1 MPYIPFTQKWLYRGL
16 LAASALGILACG
28 DDITKTTEVGRTE
41 FAESFDD
48 LPECSEKLVGEIFFV
63 KETGAL
69 YVCADS
75 AWKKAAESGPVAVDS
90 TADTT
95 SDAGC
100 SLKDNGDGT
109 VTQVC
114 GGDSVLLGKAFCGKI
129 PYESDSAFCL
139 DGKVYA
145 KVDGKIYDPELE
157 FPLDGKMI
165 RKSLAW
171 RYRNPNVEYDTIFDS
186 RDGRAYLTVKI
197 GDQVW
202 MAENLNYRGE
212 GSDTLGICMNFGES
226 KCDLYG
232 RYYGW
237 LEAMNVDFPQDTA
250 DGKFEVSIPENA
262 RGICPEGF
270 RVPTLAEYGR
280 LRTHLDSL
288 GYGKADWIAT
298 ASNTSGFGL
307 LFGGYYDS
315 EDDEFYDLYDDA
327 YLWSYNPEESGFE
340 KIVEVYPVMNSYSY
354 SYDDYDFVKYRNN
367 LRCVLAQKN

>member
-1 MPYIPFTQKWLYRGL
+1 MKAKLLLGTIPLFL
-16 LAASALGILACG
+16 LACG
-28 DDITKTTEVGRTE
+28 DDVAQVSQKSFETADNFEEMEECTAAIDGKTV
-41 FAESFDD
+41 
-48 LPECSEKLVGEIFFV
+48 FV
-63 KETGAL
+63 TDSARF

-75 AWKKAAESGPVAVDS
+75 AWKKAAGAGDVS
-90 TADTT
+90 ADTSANTT

-100 SLKDNGDGT
+100 SLRDNGDGT

-129 PYESDSAFCL
+129 PYEPDSAFCQ
-139 DGKVYA
+139 DGEVYA
-145 KVDGKIYDPELE
+145 KVDGKIYDPESE

-212 GSDTLGICMNFGES
+212 GSDTLGICMKFDES
-226 KCDLYG
+226 MCDLYG

-237 LEAMNVDFPQDTA
+237 FEAMNVDFPQDTA

-270 RVPTLAEYGR
+270 RVPTLAEYER
-280 LRTHLDSL
+280 LQTHLDSL
-288 GYGKADWIAT
+288 GYGNADWIAT
-298 ASNTSGFGL
+298 SRNTFGFGL
-307 LFGGYYDS
+307 LLGGYYDS
-315 EDDEFYDLYDDA
+315 EDDEFYNLYDDA

-340 KIVEVYPVMNSYSY
+340 KIVEVYPLMNFYSY
-354 SYDDYDFVKYRNN
+354 SYDDYEFVVYRNN

>member
-1 MPYIPFTQKWLYRGL
+1 MKAKLLFGTIPLFL
-16 LAASALGILACG
+16 LACG
-28 DDITKTTEVGRTE
+28 DDVAQVSQKSFETADNFEEMEECTAAIDGKTV
-41 FAESFDD
+41 
-48 LPECSEKLVGEIFFV
+48 FV
-63 KETGAL
+63 TDSARF

-75 AWKKAAESGPVAVDS
+75 
-90 TADTT
+90 
-95 SDAGC
+95 
-100 SLKDNGDGT
+100 L
-109 VTQVC
+109 
-114 GGDSVLLGKAFCGKI
+114 FCAKGN
-129 PYESDSAFCL
+129 L
-139 DGKVYA
+139 YA
-145 KVDGKIYDPELE
+145 KVDGKVYDPEWE
-157 FPLDGKMI
+157 FPLDGKIM
-165 RKSLAW
+165 RKSPAW
-171 RYRNPNVEYDTIFDS
+171 RYRNPSVEYDTIFDS